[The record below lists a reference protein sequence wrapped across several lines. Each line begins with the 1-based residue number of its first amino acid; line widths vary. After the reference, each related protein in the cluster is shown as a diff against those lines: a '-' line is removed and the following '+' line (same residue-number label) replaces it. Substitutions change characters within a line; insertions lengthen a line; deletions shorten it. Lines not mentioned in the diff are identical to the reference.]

1 MKVLILSCGTGG
13 GHNSAALAIKEALS
27 EKNIEAD
34 FVEYLSIINDK
45 LKDRVNKIYID
56 STKGN
61 GEAFKIAYKL
71 GELYQKTNLTSP
83 IYEVSRIHK
92 EKLYKYIVENNY
104 DYVVATHLFPAEA
117 LTAIKKE
124 HPIKFIAVATDYVC
138 IPFWEETNPD
148 YFIIPSEDLKQD
160 FISKGISKEKLIPL
174 GIPVAK
180 AYSSEYEKD
189 KCKDELNLNKHEKYI
204 LILTG
209 SMGFGNIMDMLREML
224 EKIDSV
230 NFIIATGKNN
240 KLLDEICKTYEGNS
254 RILAIP
260 FTTKLDLYMKS
271 SEIILTKPGGL
282 TTTEIAVLNKPFIH
296 TNPIPG
302 CENYNA
308 NFFEERNMAIKCTS
322 LDEII
327 IAVKKLLENQNL
339 QNEMINNQSK
349 YINKNSSKEIAELI
363 IRESKI

>member
-1 MKVLILSCGTGG
+1 MKALILSCSTGG
-13 GHNSAALAIKEALS
+13 GHNSAALAIKEALI
-27 EKNIEAD
+27 EKNVQAD

-61 GEAFKIAYKL
+61 GGAFKIAYKL
-71 GELYQKTNLTSP
+71 GELYQKTNFISP

-92 EKLYKYIVENNY
+92 EKLYKYIIENNY
-104 DYVVATHLFPAEA
+104 NYIITTHLFPAEA

-138 IPFWEETNPD
+138 IPFWEETDPD
-148 YFIIPSEDLKQD
+148 YLIIPSKELEED
-160 FISKGISKEKLIPL
+160 FVIKGIPREKLIPL

-180 AYSSEYEKD
+180 AYSGKYEKD
-189 KCKDELNLNKHEKYI
+189 KCKQELNLNKNEKYT

-209 SMGFGNIMDMLREML
+209 SMGFGNIMDMLKEML
-224 EKIDSV
+224 EKIDNI
-230 NFIIATGKNN
+230 NFIIATGKNK
-240 KLLDEICKTYEGNS
+240 KLLDKINATYKGNS

-282 TTTEIAVLNKPFIH
+282 TTTEIAVMNKPFIH

-308 NFFEERNMAIKCTS
+308 NFFEERNMSIKCTT
-322 LDEII
+322 LNEII
-327 IAVKKLLENQNL
+327 TSTKNLLENEKL
-339 QNEMINNQSK
+339 QNKMINNQIK
-349 YINKNSSKEIAELI
+349 YINKNASKEIAEFI
-363 IRESKI
+363 IKEI